1 MNTQGKVNKRL
12 FSKTELAT
20 HKVELGLQED
30 MSKLINDTD
39 DMAQNINKIG
49 DAADKALSI
58 ANSSS
63 KNIKSLSSKIDKKL
77 SEVQSSAKE
86 LGVEPKNVRGYDK
99 LNQKI
104 QVLKN
109 YDSYVQRSIK
119 NLRSLTLS

>member
-12 FSKTELAT
+12 FKKTELAT

-39 DMAQNINKIG
+39 DMGQNINKIG
-49 DAADKALSI
+49 DAAEKALSI

-63 KNIKSLSSKIDKKL
+63 KNITSLSSKIDKKL

-86 LGVEPKNVRGYDK
+86 LGVEPKNVKGYDK

-119 NLRSLTLS
+119 NLRGLTLS